1 MEGEQLKLTCPFCG
15 NVAPV
20 SEYIPYVLPPG
31 KKGYV
36 QIYRC
41 EEKGCKFCFAPK
53 EEEVIM
59 EKAENERSR
68 L

>member
-1 MEGEQLKLTCPFCG
+1 MADRIPNAKMQCPFCG
-15 NVAPV
+15 NVAAV

-53 EEEVIM
+53 EEEAM
-59 EKAENERSR
+59 EDGNG
-68 L
+68 